1 MRCTGGVRRERRRD
15 MDRKIP
21 KTMRAVVLEAPCAPE
36 DLHVSEVA
44 VPKVKP
50 GWVLVRVRA
59 FGLNR
64 SELMLRAE
72 EVAESYI
79 KHPVIP
85 GIECAGVV
93 ADGGDTRFCA
103 GERVVALMGGMGR
116 SFDGSYAEYA
126 LLPASHVFSIE
137 GTVPPSMDWAEI
149 AAVPETWFTAW
160 GSLFVNLRV
169 KAGQWL
175 LIRGGTSALGIAALQ
190 MAKACGCTVASTS
203 RKPKRLEA
211 LREIGADAALLDDG
225 ALRDRAREVRP
236 EGFDGI
242 LELVGPRTL
251 EDSMGMAADGSQ
263 VCMTGILA
271 KPYVLDDFDPIKDI
285 PNGVSLSGFYSN
297 YPTQEAMDAIFG
309 LIAAHGLHPH
319 IAARYSLDEIGRAHR
334 DMESSALMGKAV
346 VVLS

>member
-1 MRCTGGVRRERRRD
+1 MEQ
-15 MDRKIP
+15 KIP
-21 KTMRAVVLEAPCAPE
+21 KTMRAVVLDAPCAPE
-36 DLHVSEVA
+36 DLHVSVVA

-50 GWVLVRVRA
+50 GWVLVQVRA

-72 EVAESYI
+72 EVAEPYI
-79 KHPVIP
+79 KHPVVP

-93 ADGGDTRFCA
+93 ADGGDTSFRP

-116 SFDGSYAEYA
+116 SFDGSYAEYT
-126 LLPASHVFSIE
+126 LLPVSHVFSIE
-137 GTVPPSMDWAEI
+137 DTVPPSMDWAEI

-160 GSLFVNLRV
+160 GSLFVNLRLR
-169 KAGQWL
+169 AAQAL
-175 LIRGGTSALGIAALQ
+175 LIRGGTSALGLAALQ
-190 MAKACGCTVASTS
+190 VAKAIGCFVATTS
-203 RKPKRLEA
+203 RKPERLRA
-211 LREIGADAALLDDG
+211 LCEMGADAALLDDG
-225 ALRDRAREVRP
+225 TLCDQAREVRP
-236 EGFDGI
+236 EGFDDI

-251 EDSMGMAADGSQ
+251 GESLKLAAPGGQ
-263 VCMTGILA
+263 VCMTGILS
-271 KPYVLDDFDPIKDI
+271 KPYTLRDFDPTKDI

-346 VVLS
+346 VVVS